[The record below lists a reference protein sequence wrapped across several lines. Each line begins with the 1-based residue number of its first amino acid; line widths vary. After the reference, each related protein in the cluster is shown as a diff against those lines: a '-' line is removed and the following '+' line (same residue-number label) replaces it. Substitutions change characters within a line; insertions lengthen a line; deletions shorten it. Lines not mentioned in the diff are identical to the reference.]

1 MKDFTEEEL
10 DAMFRKVR
18 HINGC
23 DQDEWYIDASG
34 AIIKRS
40 SHGRTDELYG
50 WEVDHIVP
58 ESLLRA
64 KGVPQEM
71 IDDDINLRPLN
82 WNNNVSKGDDYPIY
96 RIAVEA
102 DSFQESNDA
111 VDKFKE
117 VSTDKQSRLRE
128 FYKDYISL

>member
-1 MKDFTEEEL
+1 MRDFTDSEL
-10 DAMFRKVR
+10 DLMFSKAAP
-18 HINGC
+18 IDGC
-23 DQDEWYIDASG
+23 DQDEWRLDASG
-34 AIIKRS
+34 AIIRRS
-40 SHGRTDELYG
+40 SYGRTDRLYG

-96 RIAVEA
+96 KIVMEA
-102 DSFQESNDA
+102 DMFQESNDTA
-111 VDKFKE
+111 SKFDKISE
-117 VSTDKQSRLRE
+117 AMQSRLMD
-128 FYKDYISL
+128 FYRDYISL

>member
-50 WEVDHIVP
+50 WEVDHMF
-58 ESLLRA
+58 RR
-64 KGVPQEM
+64 K
-71 IDDDINLRPLN
+71 
-82 WNNNVSKGDDYPIY
+82 
-96 RIAVEA
+96 
-102 DSFQESNDA
+102 
-111 VDKFKE
+111 
-117 VSTDKQSRLRE
+117 
-128 FYKDYISL
+128 